1 MAMAVPPD
9 PLSGLRDDLLVET
22 QFRNRIQQRL
32 ASVASWRE
40 VPEFVDADFAL
51 GRYALRDRESPNQD
65 EAL

>member
-1 MAMAVPPD
+1 
-9 PLSGLRDDLLVET
+9 
-22 QFRNRIQQRL
+22 
-32 ASVASWRE
+32 VASWRE